1 MSSPVRDYVELMKPR
16 IVALVLVTA
25 VAGVVAERS
34 LLADPLRLFLVLL
47 GITLTA
53 GSANAFNQYFER
65 DLDAQME
72 RTRARRPLPLHRL
85 PARNAL
91 VFAIG
96 IGAAA
101 TAILALVGNALAAAL
116 ALGTIIFYGFFYT
129 LWLKPRTVH
138 NIVIGGAAGAMG
150 PVIAWAAGAG
160 TLALPPVLMFLVI
173 FLWTPPHFWALA
185 VCVRDDYRKVNIP
198 MLPIVRGEAETF
210 RQIVWY
216 SIALA
221 LLTVA
226 MPFLNAGGL
235 ILALVALPLSAL
247 FVWKAVRARRAA
259 SVERAWDVFGYSIVY
274 LFALFLGIIADAVWH
289 VPLGGLL
296 S

>member
-1 MSSPVRDYVELMKPR
+1 MSLPVRDYIELMKPR
-16 IVALVLVTA
+16 IVALVIVTA
-25 VAGVVAERS
+25 VAGVVVEGS
-34 LLADPLRLFLVLL
+34 LLREWWRLALVLL

-65 DLDAQME
+65 DLDARME
-72 RTRARRPLPLHRL
+72 RTRTRRPLPLHRL
-85 PARNAL
+85 TPRNAL
-91 VFAIG
+91 VFAIA
-96 IGAAA
+96 IGAGA
-101 TAILALVGNALAAAL
+101 TLLLGAVSNLLAASL
-116 ALGTIIFYGFFYT
+116 ALGTIVFYGFFYT

-150 PVIAWAAGAG
+150 PVIAWAAAAG

-185 VCVRDDYRKVNIP
+185 VCVGDDYRKVGIP
-198 MLPIVRGEAETF
+198 MLPIVKGHAETY

-216 SIALA
+216 SVALA
-221 LLTVA
+221 ILTVA
-226 MPFLNAGGL
+226 MPFLDAGGAV
-235 ILALVALPLSAL
+235 LAAIAIPLSGI
-247 FVWKAVRARRAA
+247 FVWKALQARRAA

-274 LFALFLGIIADAVWH
+274 LFALFLGMIADAIWH
-289 VPLGGLL
+289 VPLGPFL